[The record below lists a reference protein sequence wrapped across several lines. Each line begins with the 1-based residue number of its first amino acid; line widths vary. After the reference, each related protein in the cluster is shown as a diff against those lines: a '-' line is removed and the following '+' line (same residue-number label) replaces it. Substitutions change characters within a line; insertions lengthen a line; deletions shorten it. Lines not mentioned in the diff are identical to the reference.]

1 MLDEFPTA
9 ALVVG
14 ELAGAF
20 AILTAM
26 DDALGLVLGNAVSAA
41 TARGFPACAA
51 LATGAG
57 FPVATAAGGASV
69 VADDAGALLLV
80 LAFSAE
86 GTAPAPGVPIPGK
99 TVPCCRLP
107 IWG

>member
-20 AILTAM
+20 AMLTAT
-26 DDALGLVLGNAVSAA
+26 DDALGLVLGNAVSTA
-41 TARGFPACAA
+41 TGRGFPACAA

-86 GTAPAPGVPIPGK
+86 GTAP
-99 TVPCCRLP
+99 
-107 IWG
+107 